1 MHRLFAT
8 VVLGSL
14 MTALML
20 TAPGTASAQSSEN
33 SSTSGGASG
42 TVSLLAPPPGKST
55 VMGGAIQDVN
65 PVLDQFTLHV
75 FGGGSV
81 KILFDAR
88 TQVYLDGTRIPLRDL
103 QSAAHASV
111 ETVLDRTNNIFAISI
126 HMLSEAPEGRC
137 QGQVLSYD
145 AGTGELTVSSNLS
158 HQPVRVRVPAGTPI
172 SRTGQSRF
180 TSGISG
186 LSDLRKGTLVD
197 VQFRPD
203 NKGHGVASHISVLA
217 IPGADFVFSGRVS
230 FLDVPNGRLVIV
242 DPQDN
247 RSYQIFVDAGRI
259 PLVRQLHEGDH
270 VTVTASFTGN
280 RYTAT
285 AIREY

>member
-1 MHRLFAT
+1 MHRFFAT
-8 VVLGSL
+8 IVYGSL
-14 MTALML
+14 TTALML
-20 TAPGTASAQSSEN
+20 IACGAAGAQPSEN
-33 SSTSGGASG
+33 SSTSGGTSG

-55 VMGGAIQDVN
+55 VMGGAIEDVN

-103 QSAAHASV
+103 QSAGHASV
-111 ETVLDRTNNIFAISI
+111 ETILDRTNNIFAISI
-126 HMLSEAPEGRC
+126 HMLSQAPEGRC

-158 HQPVRVRVPAGTPI
+158 HEPVRVRVPAGTPV
-172 SRTGQSRF
+172 SRKGQTGF
-180 TSGISG
+180 TSGASG
-186 LSDLRKGTLVD
+186 LSDLREGTLVD

-203 NKGHGVASHISVLA
+203 NKGHGIASHISVLA
-217 IPGADFVFSGRVS
+217 IPGSNFVFSGQVS

-242 DPQDN
+242 DPQDYE
-247 RSYQIFVDAGRI
+247 SYQIFVDAARI
-259 PLVRQLHEGDH
+259 PLVKHLHEGDH
-270 VTVTASFTGN
+270 VTVTASFTGS
-280 RYTAT
+280 RYAAT
-285 AIREY
+285 AIRVY